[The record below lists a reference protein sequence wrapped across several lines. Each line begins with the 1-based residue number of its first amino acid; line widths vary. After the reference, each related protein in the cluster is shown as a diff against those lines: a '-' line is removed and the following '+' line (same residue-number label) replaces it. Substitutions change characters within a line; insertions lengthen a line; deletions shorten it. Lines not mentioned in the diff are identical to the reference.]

1 MNHMKDCCQKNQQD
15 FKAPDTTGS
24 EKRIARNTIY
34 LYIRTFVMMIVSLY
48 TSRVTLQVLGEE
60 DFGIYNLV
68 AGFVVLFGFLNYAM
82 ERATLRFLLVEK
94 GGGTPESMN
103 KVFNVAISSH
113 IMIAGI
119 VLVLAE
125 TIGLWYV
132 NAQMEISP
140 ERLTAANWIFQFS
153 IISLIFVVLQIP
165 YSAAILAYERMDFY
179 AIISIVDAFIKLAF
193 TMLLPYLNGD
203 RLVEYG
209 FMIMAVSILN
219 FICYY
224 LYCHNKF
231 PNLRFNKS
239 FNKQLFKSML
249 QFSGWNVFGSFAY
262 VVKGQG
268 VNVLLNAFF
277 GVAVNAANGIA
288 MQVSSAIQTFAS
300 NLIIAFKPQL
310 TQSYAKGDYE
320 RAEQLMFSMSKI
332 SYVLMSII
340 AIPIMIEMDYV
351 LNIWLKGN
359 IPGHTATFTILTIIA
374 IMIGVFNTPVT
385 QMIHASGQMKKY
397 QLATSIVICSI
408 LPISWI
414 FLKLGYGA
422 TSVFIITILI
432 VLINQVVCLQ
442 VLHSI
447 FKFSISKYIK
457 EVIVPCILVTTAS
470 LFITPYISKVL
481 TPSIW
486 RFIIVTLI
494 NLLIV
499 GVLFYL
505 SMNSSEKQII
515 KSYIHKIKN
524 KIC

>member
-1 MNHMKDCCQKNQQD
+1 MQIESSN
-15 FKAPDTTGS
+15 
-24 EKRIARNTIY
+24 KRIAKNTLF
-34 LYIRTFVMMIVSLY
+34 LYTRLAIVMIVNLY
-48 TSRVTLQVLGEE
+48 MTRVVLDVLG
-60 DFGIYNLV
+60 IYDYGVYNV
-68 AGFVVLFGFLNYAM
+68 VCGFVALFGFINTSMSNGTQRFYNYELGKNGDEALKQVYNN
-82 ERATLRFLLVEK
+82 AVIIQ
-94 GGGTPESMN
+94 S
-103 KVFNVAISSH
+103 
-113 IMIAGI
+113 
-119 VLVLAE
+119 VLATIIVIVTE

-203 RLVEYG
+203 RLIGYG

-457 EVIVPCILVTTAS
+457 EVIVPCILVTTVS
-470 LFITPYISKVL
+470 LFITPYISNVL

>member
-1 MNHMKDCCQKNQQD
+1 MQIESSN
-15 FKAPDTTGS
+15 
-24 EKRIARNTIY
+24 KRIAKNTLF
-34 LYIRTFVMMIVSLY
+34 LYTRLAIVMIVNLY
-48 TSRVTLQVLGEE
+48 MTRVVLDVLG
-60 DFGIYNLV
+60 IYDYGVYNV
-68 AGFVVLFGFLNYAM
+68 VCGFVALFGFINTSMSDGVQRFYNYELGKNGDEALKQVYNN
-82 ERATLRFLLVEK
+82 AVIIQ
-94 GGGTPESMN
+94 S
-103 KVFNVAISSH
+103 
-113 IMIAGI
+113 
-119 VLVLAE
+119 VLATIIVIFTE

-153 IISLIFVVLQIP
+153 IISLIFVVLQTP

-193 TMLLPYLNGD
+193 AMLLPYLNGD
-203 RLVEYG
+203 RLIGYG

-262 VVKGQG
+262 IVKGQG

-288 MQVSSAIQTFAS
+288 MQVSYAIQTFAL

-320 RAEQLMFSMSKI
+320 RVEQLMFSMSKI

-359 IPGHTATFTILTIIA
+359 TPSHTATFTILTIIA
-374 IMIGVFNTPVT
+374 ITIGVFNTPVT
-385 QMIHASGQMKKY
+385 QLIHATGKMRTY
-397 QLATSIVICSI
+397 QITTGAIICSI

-422 TSVFIITILI
+422 TSVFVIPIVMTIINQITSLI
-432 VLINQVVCLQ
+432 VLHNIFAFNISRYIRSTLTPCLIMTGIT
-442 VLHSI
+442 LGLDI
-447 FKFSISKYIK
+447 LIK
-457 EVIVPCILVTTAS
+457 EYMPQSFIRLLCVSVTTC
-470 LFITPYISKVL
+470 FILIFMAYITLGKDERD
-481 TPSIW
+481 SIRSYFT
-486 RFIIVTLI
+486 RFI
-494 NLLIV
+494 
-499 GVLFYL
+499 
-505 SMNSSEKQII
+505 
-515 KSYIHKIKN
+515 KSRI
-524 KIC
+524 